1 MSKFYRI
8 NNGITAPEVRVLAGD
23 GSQIGLMPLAE
34 AKAKAAELG
43 VDLVEINGA
52 ATPPVVKLINYKKL
66 RYQEEKK
73 EREARKGTKKV
84 EMKEFWL
91 GPQIGEHDLLTRVN
105 RGIEY
110 LKGGDHVRFTVR
122 FSGRE
127 MAHKE
132 FGFRVLDR
140 VKELVKEVGEVEKE
154 PFLLGRE
161 LFITFKPK

>member
-8 NNGITAPEVRVLAGD
+8 NNAITAPSVRALAED
-23 GSQIGLMPLAE
+23 GTQIGVMTLAE
-34 AKAKAAELG
+34 AKAKALELG
-43 VDLVEINGA
+43 VDMVEINST
-52 ATPPVVKLINYKKL
+52 ATPPVVKLINFKKL
-66 RYQEEKK
+66 KYQDEKK
-73 EREARKGTKKV
+73 EREARKGARRV

-110 LKGGDHVRFTVR
+110 LKDGDHVRFTVR

-132 FGFRVLDR
+132 FGYKVLDR
-140 VKELVKEVGEVEKE
+140 VKELVSEVAEVEKE